1 MMSNTSPVKINCTG
15 ITCPRDP
22 QVTTKPVKINCTV
35 ITCPTDPQVATK
47 NFSSSAEACPEYFKW
62 IHEDLRPW
70 KDTGVT
76 KDMVDSAEKRAY
88 VRIVVVNG
96 RVYVKKLRWVFE
108 TRDVFTVWGI
118 LQLLRLYPGEIP
130 DLDIMFQM
138 GDSSVIK
145 MSEYPGSEDEKIP
158 VMFHYCGSDSTFDIT
173 FPDWSF
179 WVTVL
184 DLAPLA
190 KIVAFPGTTESSQTP
205 PLTTTPVWVFGSTA
219 AAPTVVLSGGVDSSA
234 PFAPSLPLDPNTQT
248 GVVVS
253 GGPISHKSTMGAHQ
267 RTEIKPKPSGPEV
280 NVKPWETFRNEL
292 DEGNHKVKWKDR
304 EPYAYWRGNPLNQVR
319 QNLLR
324 CNVSEKPDSGAMVY
338 QLDWQRERKGNFKHT
353 DYAKQCTHRSI
364 KFAVDWG
371 NNYTQEAQEIGK
383 AGSKFLQEEL
393 QMKHVYDYMFH
404 LLYNYG
410 KLLKY
415 TPTVPEG
422 AVELCLESMA
432 CSASEKVKKF
442 LIDSMVKGPADS
454 GPCILPKPYD
464 SATLQDFIQQKA
476 NLTKQVEKWEE
487 GGSK

>member
-1 MMSNTSPVKINCTG
+1 MSDTSPVKINCTM
-15 ITCPRDP
+15 
-22 QVTTKPVKINCTV
+22 
-35 ITCPTDPQVATK
+35 ITCPTDPQVTTK
-47 NFSSSAEACPEYFKW
+47 IFTSSAEACPEYFKW

-70 KDTGVT
+70 KDTGIT
-76 KDMVDSAEKRAY
+76 KDMVDSAGKKAY
-88 VRIVVVNG
+88 IRIVVVNG
-96 RVYVKKLRWVFE
+96 RVYVKKFRWVYE
-108 TRDVFTVWGI
+108 TRDVFTLWGI

-145 MSEYPGSEDEKIP
+145 MSEYHGSEDAKIP

-179 WVTVL
+179 W
-184 DLAPLA
+184 
-190 KIVAFPGTTESSQTP
+190 G
-205 PLTTTPVWVFGSTA
+205 W
-219 AAPTVVLSGGVDSSA
+219 
-234 PFAPSLPLDPNTQT
+234 
-248 GVVVS
+248 
-253 GGPISHKSTMGAHQ
+253 
-267 RTEIKPKPSGPEV
+267 PEV
-280 NVKPWETFRNEL
+280 HVKPWETFRKEL
-292 DEGNHKVKWKDR
+292 DESNHKVKWKDR
-304 EPYAYWRGNPLNQVR
+304 EPYAFWRGNPLNRLR

-415 TPTVPEG
+415 TPSVPEG
-422 AVELCLESMA
+422 AVEYCLDSMA
-432 CSASEKVKKF
+432 CTATGKVKEF

-454 GPCILPKPYD
+454 GPCILPQPYD
-464 SATLQDFIQQKA
+464 SATLRDFIQLKA
-476 NLTKQVEKWEE
+476 NLTKQVEKCEAGE
-487 GGSK
+487 S